1 MNKNEIRVLLST
13 SNPGKVISLY
23 NEVWGDI
30 YDKAY
35 YEMWELEE
43 VLRGIDDLDSCL
55 ADGFDKS
62 QPYFTTAHDG
72 MLISVDALTDSDLD
86 SFAEDI
92 TNGRYISIESVV
104 EKLEKSQMEVTFDA
118 DDCND
123 EGWDVIIQVL
133 EKNLKDFSVSYGD
146 GDYMTFSWKK

>member
-1 MNKNEIRVLLST
+1 MNKNEIRELLST

-23 NEVWGDI
+23 NEVWGHI

-43 VLRGIDDLDSCL
+43 VLRGIENPDSNL

-62 QPYFTTAHDG
+62 QPYFTTSHDG
-72 MLISVDALTDSDLD
+72 MLISVDSLTDSDLD

-92 TNGRYISIESVV
+92 TNGRYISIETVV
-104 EKLEKSQMEVTFDA
+104 EKLEKNMEVLFDA

-133 EKNLKDFSVSYGD
+133 KENLKDFYVTYGD
-146 GDYMTFSWKK
+146 GNYMTFSWKK